1 MQVPRVLWLGW
12 VVFALNWLAANL
24 AVAQPGVP
32 LEEVKL
38 DNLLRGLSRSDDNN
52 AASDFVQEIGR
63 LELPVE
69 RRVSAFVGILDHPAD
84 SVRWTAL
91 NQLREL
97 GEQARPAVPRILSLI
112 RESSQRGEP
121 DCGAITALGPIAE
134 PTTEVVEA
142 LVAVVRD
149 ARDDAT
155 GRRVAM
161 DLLGGWGRAS
171 RVAAPLLEG
180 LQDHKS
186 IEVQIHAFEAL
197 GRIKAARQPT
207 VAELRRI
214 DFAAL
219 SPARAFAALEALRT
233 LGPQAKFAVAPLQA
247 WYVRPDTRA
256 SIKLKILQTLPAI
269 EGCDAWYV
277 KTAFAALRHYD
288 GGANHSSEA
297 TYLLEGLIRRV
308 DGKRTDAALALVAEL
323 DDPSVARR
331 ELVAA
336 ALAKYGEKSLPADAV
351 LARIFGQVIPD
362 EERRSVGS
370 YLEAIRAMGPNARHS
385 RQALVDFLRSPV
397 SVAIERPAN
406 PGVRTYI
413 LVILGDGPTPQEIL
427 PDVLDALEDS
437 NTPWLWTAAARAAGE
452 LGPAAAEA
460 TPRLVSLLKTTSRYD
475 RYSEVSFE
483 RFAAGRCRGRDGS
496 FTTPRLEAIRALE
509 RIGPA
514 ASSAL
519 PILREL
525 ADYPALDAT
534 EAARQAS
541 GSGGDR
547 LFEYARREA
556 AAVAAALKAID
567 PKAGPR

>member
-1 MQVPRVLWLGW
+1 MQVPRIVWLGW
-12 VVFALNWLAANL
+12 VVFALNWLAANS

-38 DNLLRGLSRSDDNN
+38 DNLLRGLSDTDDN
-52 AASDFVQEIGR
+52 AASGFVQEIGQ

-69 RRVSAFVGILDHPAD
+69 RRVSALVGILDHPAD
-84 SVRWTAL
+84 SARWTAL

-97 GEQARPAVPRILSLI
+97 GVKARPAVPRILRLI
-112 RESSQRGEP
+112 RESSQLGEP

-134 PTTEVVEA
+134 PTTEVVDA

-161 DLLGGWGRAS
+161 DVLGGWGTAS

-186 IEVQIHAFEAL
+186 IEVQMHAFEAL

-207 VAELRRI
+207 AAELRMI

-219 SPARAFAALEALRT
+219 PPAQAFVALEALRT

-247 WYVRPDTRA
+247 WYARPDTRA
-256 SIKLKILQTLPAI
+256 STKLKILETLPAI
-269 EGCDAWYV
+269 DGCDGWHV

-288 GGANHSSEA
+288 RGANHSSEA
-297 TYLLEGLIRRV
+297 TYLLDGLIRRL

-336 ALAKYGEKSLPADAV
+336 ALAKYGEKALPADAA
-351 LARIFGQVIPD
+351 LARILAQVNR
-362 EERRSVGS
+362 ETNRRAVGS

-397 SVAIERPAN
+397 AAAIEGPATE
-406 PGVRTYI
+406 VRSYVFAI
-413 LVILGDGPTPQEIL
+413 LADGPTPPEIL
-427 PDVLDALEDS
+427 PDVLAALEDPS
-437 NTPWLWTAAARAAGE
+437 QAWLCAAAARAAGS
-452 LGPAAAEA
+452 LGPAAADA
-460 TPRLVSLLKTTSRYD
+460 TPQLVSLLRTGRSAQVSLD
-475 RYSEVSFE
+475 RFG
-483 RFAAGRCRGRDGS
+483 AGRRFGRDRS
-496 FTTPRLEAIRALE
+496 FTSSRLEAIRALE

-525 ADYPALDAT
+525 ADYPSLVAT
-534 EAARQAS
+534 EAALRAS
-541 GSGGDR
+541 GHGIDSR
-547 LFEYARREA
+547 FEYARREA

-567 PKAGPR
+567 PKVAPR